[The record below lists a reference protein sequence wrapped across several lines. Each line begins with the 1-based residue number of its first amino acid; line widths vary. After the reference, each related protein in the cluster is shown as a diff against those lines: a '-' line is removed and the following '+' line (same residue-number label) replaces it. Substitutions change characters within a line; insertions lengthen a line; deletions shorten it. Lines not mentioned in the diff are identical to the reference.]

1 MDSEIPEAFQKELTC
16 LVCLNFLLDPVTIGC
31 GHSFC
36 RSCLCL
42 FWEQAKVPA
51 SCPVCRQRSEQTSFK
66 TSFLL
71 KNLVSTVRKASFR
84 QFLKCEEHLC
94 ATHKQT
100 KTIFCEADKSLLCL
114 VCSQG
119 QEHKTHRGC
128 WGILGE
134 WWPLRALRKLGD
146 GTPKR
151 LKGYYDHDDDWNFS
165 LLSASTNLV
174 SSDKVVKKMP
184 QPTCL
189 YGTCIHWLGYEVN
202 LL

>member
-94 ATHKQT
+94 ATHKQK
-100 KTIFCEADKSLLCL
+100 KTIFCEANKSLLCL

-119 QEHKTHRGC
+119 QEHKTHRHC
-128 WGILGE
+128 LAEEAAEESWVS
-134 WWPLRALRKLGD
+134 D
-146 GTPKR
+146 
-151 LKGYYDHDDDWNFS
+151 
-165 LLSASTNLV
+165 ASEST
-174 SSDKVVKKMP
+174 
-184 QPTCL
+184 
-189 YGTCIHWLGYEVN
+189 
-202 LL
+202 

>member
-1 MDSEIPEAFQKELTC
+1 MDSEISEPFQKELTC
-16 LVCLNFLLDPVTIGC
+16 FICLNFLLDPVTIGC

-71 KNLVSTVRKASFR
+71 KNLVSTVRKANLR

-94 ATHKQT
+94 AIHKQT

-119 QEHKTHRGC
+119 QEHKTHRHC
-128 WGILGE
+128 LAE
-134 WWPLRALRKLGD
+134 EAVEESCVSD
-146 GTPKR
+146 
-151 LKGYYDHDDDWNFS
+151 
-165 LLSASTNLV
+165 ASEST
-174 SSDKVVKKMP
+174 
-184 QPTCL
+184 
-189 YGTCIHWLGYEVN
+189 
-202 LL
+202 